1 LTIDQQSA
9 RFRATIFLTLRRS
22 SPEYNE
28 RAGSN
33 NTSLISGLV
42 HSLGETSGSKKGVP
56 IIIYMTTYIVHV
68 GEALKAVISVQ
79 KEGKFYVATD
89 LVTSVADQGSSE
101 EEAISRLK
109 QGLLEHYQLLMEL
122 APKGSKTSFIEI
134 EVEKFAKASGAV
146 S

>member
-1 LTIDQQSA
+1 M
-9 RFRATIFLTLRRS
+9 
-22 SPEYNE
+22 
-28 RAGSN
+28 
-33 NTSLISGLV
+33 
-42 HSLGETSGSKKGVP
+42 GETDWHQKGVP
-56 IIIYMTTYIVHV
+56 IIIYITSDIEYY

-89 LVTSVADQGSSE
+89 LVTNVADQGSTE
-101 EEAISRLK
+101 KEAITRLK